1 MGTKASYCR
10 PIQMTICRRKR
21 TGARLELNWLL
32 PGEAFGSLEEAHLE
46 VAYYFD
52 TYFGL
57 DRRHSGWSYYSPEQV
72 ETYLLHHLL

>member
-1 MGTKASYCR
+1 
-10 PIQMTICRRKR
+10 
-21 TGARLELNWLL
+21 LNWLL